1 MHSDVLRQYITAR
14 VRPGDVLLPWECI
27 TQTLVLFR
35 DKAKPRSGFNL
46 ITAQMIVQRQQHVD
60 AEMLAPCG
68 NMSCDS
74 GAVESHHSVPQ
85 EEVPYFKGMVIFQR
99 NIGGRFQELWRVVR
113 LCAGTPEQQSRDVM
127 VQVGHW
133 DLSGRLWIQPACKC
147 FCWFWYNDV
156 MRNLERWF
164 CSFLGLFY
172 TDAIKKNLEKTGH

>member
-1 MHSDVLRQYITAR
+1 M
-14 VRPGDVLLPWECI
+14 
-27 TQTLVLFR
+27 FR

-99 NIGGRFQELWRVVR
+99 NIGGRFQELCRVVW

-133 DLSGRLWIQPACKC
+133 DLSGRL
-147 FCWFWYNDV
+147 
-156 MRNLERWF
+156 
-164 CSFLGLFY
+164 
-172 TDAIKKNLEKTGH
+172 